1 LQWVFDPAKEEFAD
15 RSHPRLE
22 RRIMGRTDVAPVA
35 FYVRCP
41 VLRGLGAATDNVVV
55 TSHTFAGGHS

>member
-22 RRIMGRTDVAPVA
+22 RRIWAADVAPVA

-41 VLRGLGAATDNVVV
+41 VLQGLGAATDNIVV
-55 TSHTFAGGHS
+55 TSHIFAGGHS